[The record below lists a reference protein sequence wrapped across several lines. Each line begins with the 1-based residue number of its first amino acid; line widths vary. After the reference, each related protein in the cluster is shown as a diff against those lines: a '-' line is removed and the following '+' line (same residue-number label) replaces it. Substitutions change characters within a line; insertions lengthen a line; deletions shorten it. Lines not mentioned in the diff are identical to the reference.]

1 MKNEVIALLTMLLF
15 LTNAFGQ
22 EIKGRVINEANEPL
36 PYATIKLI
44 SPSDSTTIA
53 GGVTKEDGTFALPTH
68 GHSLPLLL
76 EASLIGYTTEQVQYL
91 SDAPMTLT
99 LKESTT
105 MLDEVAI
112 TADRITHKLVAG
124 GLSTT
129 IEGSPLSQLTDI
141 YSVLRGI
148 PLVEVENDKVKVT
161 GKGTP
166 IIYINDRKMTDPNQL
181 RTLRPHLIKD
191 IQVITNPGAKYSS
204 SVSAVIKIYTR
215 REPGTGLS
223 GEIEMM
229 ADKYMDR
236 DLGYLPYI
244 SLNYR
249 HNNWDFFGTTW
260 YNHWR
265 GLEHNPEI
273 TFIGKIKGYEW
284 ENKSNLLGH
293 YDEDTYSLTLGTNY
307 EDELQSA
314 GFRYRFYVEKT
325 RNLLWSYLS
334 SSLDNADPV
343 DYYSL
348 SESQDPWSYT
358 HRPSLYYLRKIGD
371 WKAQIDIDYYH
382 TTPTHEKTM
391 TREGHTEQYEL
402 RTLNGET
409 GNQSQSLGVRID
421 AEGPLWGGSLNTGG
435 EFSWVNNHFFVY
447 NDKEL
452 NLPDLNNQFRED
464 TYTLYTEYNRAIA
477 EKYMLTVGLRM
488 EHVKSHYLN
497 KDNQKRVKEYRS
509 THLFPTL
516 SIGGQ
521 LWGVNT
527 QLSFRSTINRPSY
540 WRLQPDYQYLTR
552 FEYQVGDPNLR
563 PERNYT
569 TQLMLNKNWVT
580 LMLSHS
586 YIMDQLTQ
594 ETHPMYEI
602 DDPTKLRPYTSLLKH
617 INAKPYNTFDA
628 TLVLSPKIK
637 WWQPNFFAR
646 FSQIIGYDLHY
657 LDKVETHRDPTII
670 LGLNN
675 QLTLPYDI
683 YATANIA
690 YMFAKGTAQGNIILL
705 EPFIQ
710 GSASISKKW
719 LKDKS
724 LTTSLTL
731 INFNTRNTVLITT
744 PYTSLTTHQRN
755 VPRLQFTVSYRFNT
769 TKDKYKGKG
778 SLGSVINRM

>member
-1 MKNEVIALLTMLLF
+1 MKSKVIALLTMLLF

-53 GGVTKEDGTFALPTH
+53 GGVTKGDGTFALPTH

-105 MLDEVAI
+105 MLEEVAI

-166 IIYINDRKMTDPNQL
+166 IIYINDRKMTDSNQL

-293 YDEDTYSLTLGTNY
+293 YDEETYSLTLGTNY

-314 GFRYRFYVEKT
+314 GFRYHFYVEKT
-325 RNLLWSYLS
+325 KKLLWSYLS

-358 HRPSLYYLRKIGD
+358 PPQPILPPQDRRLESPDRYRLLPYHPYTRKDDDSRRPY
-371 WKAQIDIDYYH
+371 
-382 TTPTHEKTM
+382 
-391 TREGHTEQYEL
+391 
-402 RTLNGET
+402 
-409 GNQSQSLGVRID
+409 
-421 AEGPLWGGSLNTGG
+421 
-435 EFSWVNNHFFVY
+435 
-447 NDKEL
+447 
-452 NLPDLNNQFRED
+452 
-464 TYTLYTEYNRAIA
+464 RAI
-477 EKYMLTVGLRM
+477 
-488 EHVKSHYLN
+488 
-497 KDNQKRVKEYRS
+497 
-509 THLFPTL
+509 
-516 SIGGQ
+516 
-521 LWGVNT
+521 
-527 QLSFRSTINRPSY
+527 
-540 WRLQPDYQYLTR
+540 
-552 FEYQVGDPNLR
+552 
-563 PERNYT
+563 
-569 TQLMLNKNWVT
+569 
-580 LMLSHS
+580 
-586 YIMDQLTQ
+586 
-594 ETHPMYEI
+594 
-602 DDPTKLRPYTSLLKH
+602 
-617 INAKPYNTFDA
+617 
-628 TLVLSPKIK
+628 
-637 WWQPNFFAR
+637 
-646 FSQIIGYDLHY
+646 
-657 LDKVETHRDPTII
+657 
-670 LGLNN
+670 
-675 QLTLPYDI
+675 
-683 YATANIA
+683 
-690 YMFAKGTAQGNIILL
+690 
-705 EPFIQ
+705 
-710 GSASISKKW
+710 
-719 LKDKS
+719 
-724 LTTSLTL
+724 
-731 INFNTRNTVLITT
+731 
-744 PYTSLTTHQRN
+744 
-755 VPRLQFTVSYRFNT
+755 
-769 TKDKYKGKG
+769 
-778 SLGSVINRM
+778 